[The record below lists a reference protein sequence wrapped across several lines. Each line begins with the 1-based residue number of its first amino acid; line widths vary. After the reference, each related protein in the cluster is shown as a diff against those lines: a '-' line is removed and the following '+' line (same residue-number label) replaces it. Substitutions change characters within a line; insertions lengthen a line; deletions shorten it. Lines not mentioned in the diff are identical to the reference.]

1 VICDGRPSTRS
12 AASGSV
18 DERDEENHVLSLQDL
33 DKRYGSVVA
42 LDGASFEVPPGRIV
56 GFLGPN
62 GAGKTTAMRCVFD
75 LVRPDRGRVLWNNRP
90 IGPAERLQFGYMP
103 EERGLY
109 PKMKVRDQLAYFGR
123 LSGLDGTTAG
133 ERADYWL
140 SRLGLA
146 ERAVDETVRLSHGN
160 QQRVQ
165 LAAALVHRPVLLV
178 LDEPFA
184 GLDPLGMETMAALL
198 RELADAGVGIVFSSH
213 QLDLVEDV
221 CQDVVIINQ
230 GHVVLSGRVGALKA
244 ASGRR
249 HLQVAVDGKAWVPDV
264 DGLEVV
270 PGPHTEP
277 RYLVSS
283 TARLDEVLAKA
294 QAQGEVTTF
303 TVEPPSLTDLF
314 REAVGS

>member
-1 VICDGRPSTRS
+1 
-12 AASGSV
+12 
-18 DERDEENHVLSLQDL
+18 VLSLQNL
-33 DKRYGSVVA
+33 DKRYGSVIA
-42 LDGASFEVPPGRIV
+42 LDGASFEVPNGRIV

-75 LVRPDRGRVLWNNRP
+75 LVRPDRGQVLWNDHP

-109 PKMKVRDQLAYFGR
+109 PKMKVREQLAYFGR
-123 LSGLDGTTAG
+123 LSGLDRTTAG

-140 SRLGLA
+140 GRLGLSD
-146 ERAVDETVRLSHGN
+146 RALDETVKLSHGN

-165 LAAALVHRPVLLV
+165 LGTALVHRPSLLV

-184 GLDPLGMETMAALL
+184 GLDPLGMETMAGLL
-198 RELADAGVGIVFSSH
+198 AELADAGVGIVFSSH

-230 GHVVLSGRVGALKA
+230 GRVVLSGTVGALKA

-249 HLQVAVDGKAWVPDV
+249 HLQVSVNGRAWVP
-264 DGLEVV
+264 EVEGVEEV
-270 PGPHTEP
+270 PGTRTEP
-277 RYLVSS
+277 RYLLSS
-283 TARLDEVLAKA
+283 SARLEEVLAKA
-294 QAQGEVTTF
+294 QMQGEVTTF

-314 REAVGS
+314 REAVES

>member
-1 VICDGRPSTRS
+1 M
-12 AASGSV
+12 
-18 DERDEENHVLSLQDL
+18 VLSLQNL

-42 LDGASFEVPPGRIV
+42 LDGATFDVPPGRIV

-62 GAGKTTAMRCVFD
+62 GAGKTTAMRCVFG
-75 LVRPDRGRVLWNNRP
+75 LVRPDRGQVLWNGDP
-90 IGPAERLQFGYMP
+90 VGPTERLQFGYMP

-109 PKMKVRDQLAYFGR
+109 TKMKVRDQLSYFGR
-123 LSGLDGTTAG
+123 LSGLDRASVA

-140 SRLGLA
+140 GRIGLSD
-146 ERAVDETVRLSHGN
+146 RAFDETVRLSHGN

-165 LAAALVHRPVLLV
+165 LATALIHRPSLLV

-184 GLDPLGMETMAALL
+184 GLDPLGMETMSALL
-198 RELADAGVGIVFSSH
+198 AELAAGGVGIVFSSH

-230 GHVVLSGRVGALKA
+230 GRVVLAGTVSTLKS

-249 HLQVAVDGKAWVPDV
+249 HLQVSVDGEAWVPDME
-264 DGLEVV
+264 GIEVV
-270 PGPHTEP
+270 PGSRAEP
-277 RYLVSS
+277 RYLVNSA
-283 TARLDEVLAKA
+283 TRIDEVLARA
-294 QAQGEVTTF
+294 QDHGEVTTF

-314 REAVGS
+314 REAVES

>member
-1 VICDGRPSTRS
+1 M
-12 AASGSV
+12 
-18 DERDEENHVLSLQDL
+18 LSLQNL
-33 DKRYGSVVA
+33 QKRYGPVIA
-42 LDGASFEVPPGRIV
+42 LDDASFDVPPGRIV

-62 GAGKTTAMRCVFD
+62 GAGKTTAMRCVFG
-75 LVRPDRGRVLWNNRP
+75 LVEPDGGRVLWKDQP
-90 IGPAERLQFGYMP
+90 IGPPERLQFGYMP

-109 PKMKVRDQLAYFGR
+109 PKMKVREQLAYFGR

-140 SRLGLA
+140 RRLGLA
-146 ERAVDETVRLSHGN
+146 ERALDETVRLSHGN

-165 LAAALVHRPVLLV
+165 LATALIHQPSLLV

-184 GLDPLGMETMAALL
+184 GLDPLGMETMSGLL
-198 RELADAGVGIVFSSH
+198 AELAGAGVGIVFSSH

-221 CQDVVIINQ
+221 CQDVVIVNE
-230 GHVVLSGRVGALKA
+230 GHVVLSGEVAGLKA

-249 HLQVAVDGKAWVPDV
+249 HLQVSVDGRAWKPDV
-264 DGLEVV
+264 EGLEVV
-270 PGPHTEP
+270 PGPRTEP

-283 TARLDEVLAKA
+283 AARLDEVLAKA

>member
-1 VICDGRPSTRS
+1 M
-12 AASGSV
+12 
-18 DERDEENHVLSLQDL
+18 LSLQNL
-33 DKRYGSVVA
+33 DKRYGPVVA
-42 LDGASFEVPPGRIV
+42 LDGATFDVPSGRIV

-62 GAGKTTAMRCVFD
+62 GAGKTTAMRCVFG
-75 LVRPDRGRVLWNNRP
+75 LVRPDRGQVLWNDRP

-109 PKMKVRDQLAYFGR
+109 PKMKVREQLAFFGR

-140 SRLGLA
+140 NRLGLA
-146 ERAVDETVRLSHGN
+146 DRALDETVRLSHGN

-165 LAAALVHRPVLLV
+165 LATALIHRPDLLV

-184 GLDPLGMETMAALL
+184 GLDPLGMETMGRLL
-198 RELADAGVGIVFSSH
+198 AELAGAGVGIVFSSH

-230 GHVVLSGRVGALKA
+230 GRVVLSGQVAALKA

-249 HLQVAVDGKAWVPDV
+249 HLQVSVDGRAWVPDV
-264 DGLEVV
+264 EGLEAVSG
-270 PGPHTEP
+270 PGAEP

-283 TARLDEVLAKA
+283 AARLDEVLAQA

-314 REAVGS
+314 REAVGQ